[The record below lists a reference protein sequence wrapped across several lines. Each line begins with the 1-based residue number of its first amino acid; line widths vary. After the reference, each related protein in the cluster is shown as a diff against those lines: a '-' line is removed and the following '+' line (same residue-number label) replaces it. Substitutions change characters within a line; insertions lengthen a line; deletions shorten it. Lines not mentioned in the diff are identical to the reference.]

1 MDADSFPVDMVSW
14 DSAISLSRS
23 LADIIRASG
32 LAPDLVIAIG
42 RGGYVPARVVCDR
55 LLISD
60 LTSIKIEH
68 WGVAAREFDRA
79 VVRFHLSVNV
89 EGKTILVIDDVT
101 DTGETLITAT
111 EYLARHRPGVL
122 RTGVLQHKTC
132 SAFQPDYYAERIAE
146 WKWIIYPWALH
157 EDMIGFLEKVLGDQ
171 PVSPEDLARFLGE
184 RFKMYPDMG
193 EVILALDDMVSLGI
207 ASRRDGQYFAAGN
220 RQWRV

>member
-1 MDADSFPVDMVSW
+1 MDADSFPIDMVSW

-79 VVRFHLSVNV
+79 VVRFHLSVDV

-111 EYLARHRPGVL
+111 EYLARHRPGEL

-171 PVSPEDLARFLGE
+171 PVSPEGLARFLGE

-207 ASRRDGQYFAAGN
+207 ASRRDGQYFAAGK

>member
-79 VVRFHLSVNV
+79 VVRFHLSVDV

-101 DTGETLITAT
+101 DT
-111 EYLARHRPGVL
+111 
-122 RTGVLQHKTC
+122 
-132 SAFQPDYYAERIAE
+132 
-146 WKWIIYPWALH
+146 
-157 EDMIGFLEKVLGDQ
+157 
-171 PVSPEDLARFLGE
+171 
-184 RFKMYPDMG
+184 
-193 EVILALDDMVSLGI
+193 
-207 ASRRDGQYFAAGN
+207 
-220 RQWRV
+220 